1 MRGGDE
7 REDGSQQACVLGR
20 ERDLPCLGPADEH
33 EGKASGLIVQGEG
46 DEGAEALFAVAP
58 FGHVGGGFRVAGAVN
73 DDVFPAAQA
82 DAEDGLFVEAYGAVT
97 TEKPEEGALAVGGDE
112 IAQVGLDGEEDGF
125 GGTKAGLDALHGLLA
140 DARVVDGGLCEAVGE
155 LREAVLPDLRAA
167 DDGLEWRGRG
177 LCEVGRGGRG
187 RRDAQGGGFVRGRR
201 HGGG

>member
-1 MRGGDE
+1 MRQRSCMAWDCSGAGGRSAAGAEPLRGGDE

-112 IAQVGLDGEEDGF
+112 IAQVERVLDPQEP
-125 GGTKAGLDALHGLLA
+125 A
-140 DARVVDGGLCEAVGE
+140 
-155 LREAVLPDLRAA
+155 
-167 DDGLEWRGRG
+167 
-177 LCEVGRGGRG
+177 
-187 RRDAQGGGFVRGRR
+187 
-201 HGGG
+201 